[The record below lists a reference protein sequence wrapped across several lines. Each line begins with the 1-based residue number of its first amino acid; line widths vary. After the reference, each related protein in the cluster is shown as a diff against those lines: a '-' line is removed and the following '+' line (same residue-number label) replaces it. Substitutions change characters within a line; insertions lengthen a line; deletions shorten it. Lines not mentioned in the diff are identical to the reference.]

1 MGSAGMAFQ
10 LIFYGVQKYVSVF
23 PGANGSQ
30 TIPPG
35 LFAGLKHGPEDAPA
49 IISNNRLAVI

>member
-1 MGSAGMAFQ
+1 MGSAGMVFQ

-35 LFAGLKHGPEDAPA
+35 LFAGLKHAPA
-49 IISNNRLAVI
+49 IISNNRLADI